1 MAYSKALNDI
11 FYNLDRG
18 FIYAT
23 WQQDLRFPGY
33 WSVLR
38 KEIGRNLKP
47 IIEWNH
53 YGSSAE
59 RFTKKDL
66 HWIITVLFKMTPE
79 QFTKQFE
86 CVSRYDYYHAIHNGE
101 CFENVDNGYSGPFY
115 NMGV

>member
-1 MAYSKALNDI
+1 MAYSKALNEI

-33 WSVLR
+33 WAVLR
-38 KEIGRNLKP
+38 KEIGHNFKP

-59 RFTKKDL
+59 RFTKGEKQRRR
-66 HWIITVLFKMTPE
+66 TVEKYQCLNSCLYWLCNVQEFNRDYFKA
-79 QFTKQFE
+79 
-86 CVSRYDYYHAIHNGE
+86 V
-101 CFENVDNGYSGPFY
+101 
-115 NMGV
+115 